1 MKKLLPFLSLLLW
14 SGVSW
19 AQTGTGV
26 VLLTEDSFTF
36 TPTTVDS
43 TTVFN
48 LQLKNTVGVPQTVFF
63 GGLDA
68 PFELSSNL
76 PVELASQDT
85 LDFSIAFTP
94 EAVGTFSDTLEVLG
108 SIFGEAAL
116 VVSGDGIQVNFE
128 WSPDTL
134 NFNTT
139 PIGQTD
145 TQIVELSSIGD
156 GAAVI
161 GNFQFSNDIFS
172 VDSANTDFSVAEG
185 ESGTLSITFAPT
197 GAGVF
202 DESVTFE
209 TNDPNNQFVTL
220 ALHSKTNERVV
231 KPPDAISTS
240 VTSLGTDRF

>member
-1 MKKLLPFLSLLLW
+1 MEMYAPLEMKNTTPHTMKKFLPFLSLLLW

-85 LDFSIAFTP
+85 LDFSIAFPRSRRAFMTP
-94 EAVGTFSDTLEVLG
+94 WKSLDPSLG
-108 SIFGEAAL
+108 CTCRQWRR
-116 VVSGDGIQVNFE
+116 IQV
-128 WSPDTL
+128 
-134 NFNTT
+134 
-139 PIGQTD
+139 I
-145 TQIVELSSIGD
+145 
-156 GAAVI
+156 
-161 GNFQFSNDIFS
+161 
-172 VDSANTDFSVAEG
+172 
-185 ESGTLSITFAPT
+185 
-197 GAGVF
+197 
-202 DESVTFE
+202 
-209 TNDPNNQFVTL
+209 
-220 ALHSKTNERVV
+220 
-231 KPPDAISTS
+231 
-240 VTSLGTDRF
+240 